1 MADARYEVAGETA
14 SVLPAPAQSG
24 ASLGS
29 GAREA
34 QVQRIVRDM
43 GRRERRRRI
52 RDLGLGVLTPVV
64 LIAAWQICADAGVID
79 VNIFSSP
86 SGVIH
91 SAVTFS
97 DSGVYQHD
105 VGITVLQLVIGY
117 LGGSFAGIAVGLLVG
132 YFRVL
137 RAALAPVIAFGYAIP
152 MITILPIMLVIFGLG
167 ELPKILTVG
176 IAVFFIVEIS
186 TMETVR
192 RIDTRLLEAGRAY
205 GALRGRLFRHVLFPA
220 ALPGIFTGLRV
231 AAPIALVVV
240 IAIEFVASNSG
251 LGYLIWNSW
260 TIFLPSGIY
269 LGVVSSAALGGLFT
283 GLVVL
288 VRRAALPWLRA
299 AGRP

>member
-1 MADARYEVAGETA
+1 MAGETA
-14 SVLPAPAQSG
+14 SVPRAPTQNGTSPG
-24 ASLGS
+24 SASH
-29 GAREA
+29 EA
-34 QVQRIVRDM
+34 QVLRIVRAM

-52 RDLGLGVLTPVV
+52 RDLVLGVVTPVV
-64 LIAAWQICADAGVID
+64 LIAAWQICADAGVIN
-79 VNIFSSP
+79 VHIFSSP
-86 SGVIH
+86 SDVVRSGI
-91 SAVTFS
+91 TFS
-97 DSGVYQHD
+97 DSGVYQQD

-117 LGGSFAGIAVGLLVG
+117 LGGSVAGIAVGLLVG

-137 RAALAPVIAFGYAIP
+137 RAAFAPVIAFGYAIP

-192 RIDTRLLEAGRAY
+192 RIDARLLEAGRAY
-205 GALRGRLFRHVLFPA
+205 GARRGKLFRHVVFPA

-240 IAIEFVASNSG
+240 IAIQFVASNSG

-299 AGRP
+299 AGRS